1 MTVSLL
7 FVMALELGD
16 ISTSSDERRWLSFL
30 KAASLSV
37 FTSLFGSH
45 RRIQAH
51 LESSHDILLNNGRAD
66 KNALHCIATWLLYP
80 YVFLFDLTISFLP
93 HVHWSR
99 PFSEGCNRKLV
110 GWFMLDAREESVGVP
125 VDTVNTD
132 LKAFSKS
139 YQESSLDI
147 EYIYEKNPNIL

>member
-1 MTVSLL
+1 M
-7 FVMALELGD
+7 
-16 ISTSSDERRWLSFL
+16 
-30 KAASLSV
+30 
-37 FTSLFGSH
+37 
-45 RRIQAH
+45 
-51 LESSHDILLNNGRAD
+51 
-66 KNALHCIATWLLYP
+66 
-80 YVFLFDLTISFLP
+80 
-93 HVHWSR
+93 
-99 PFSEGCNRKLV
+99 